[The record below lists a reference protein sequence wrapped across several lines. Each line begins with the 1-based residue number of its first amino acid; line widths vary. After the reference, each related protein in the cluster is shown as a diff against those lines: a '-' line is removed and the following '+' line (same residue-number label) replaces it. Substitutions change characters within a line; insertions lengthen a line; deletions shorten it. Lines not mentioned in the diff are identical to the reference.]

1 MRAVLICMD
10 DVRAQSPE
18 DEELMFMQRAS
29 VYVPVSS
36 ESATI
41 SFIVSSDNE
50 TIWYTDAW
58 KSFVLPL
65 SGETHMYG

>member
-10 DVRAQSPE
+10 GVRAQSPE

-41 SFIVSSDNE
+41 SFIISSDNE

>member
-1 MRAVLICMD
+1 MSAVLICPD
-10 DVRAQSPE
+10 GVRAQSPE

-65 SGETHMYG
+65 SRETHTYG

>member
-1 MRAVLICMD
+1 MD
-10 DVRAQSPE
+10 GVRAQSPE

-65 SGETHMYG
+65 SGETRTYG